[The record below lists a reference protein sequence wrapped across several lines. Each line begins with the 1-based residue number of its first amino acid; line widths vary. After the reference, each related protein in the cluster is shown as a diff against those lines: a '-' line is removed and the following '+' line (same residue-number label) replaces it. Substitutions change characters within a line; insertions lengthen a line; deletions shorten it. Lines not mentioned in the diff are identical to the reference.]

1 MLAAC
6 STSRRKISISYWQFF
21 KQEKDIMLNSLNKKY
36 PFNDN
41 LKVNTRSISSVS
53 LGIFLF
59 LLFFQ
64 PFEIQNPD
72 FNNRLIILAT
82 FGAITLVLLTIFRV
96 VIPSI
101 FITAFSESR
110 WTILKEIIIDFL
122 FVICNSVAFAFF
134 ARYVGRLPITFPIA
148 INIVIISITASV
160 VVVIT
165 NQFYLLKKKVQK
177 LEPAAEE
184 VIKNELMETPK
195 EIEFESENKTEYF
208 TLFLEQLILIK
219 SANNYIEVIYKHNDE
234 IKKKLIRN
242 TMKTTEN
249 LLQKYP
255 EIIRC
260 HRSCMVN
267 KNYIKKVSRGSD
279 GLVLNLFDYPQEIH
293 VSRQYVL
300 RLKEALKAS

>member
-1 MLAAC
+1 
-6 STSRRKISISYWQFF
+6 
-21 KQEKDIMLNSLNKKY
+21 MLNSLYKKY

-41 LKVNTRSISSVS
+41 LKVNARSISSVS

-82 FGAITLVLLTIFRV
+82 FGAITLVLLSIFRV
-96 VIPSI
+96 IIPSI
-101 FITAFSESR
+101 FITAFSEQR
-110 WTILKEIIIDFL
+110 WTILKEIIIDLL

-134 ARYVGRLPITFPIA
+134 ARYVGQIPMTFPIV
-148 INIVIISITASV
+148 INIVIISITAAV
-160 VVVIT
+160 VVVLT

-177 LEPAAEE
+177 LELTPEE
-184 VIKNELMETPK
+184 VIKNESTETPA

-242 TMKTTEN
+242 TMKTTEK

-255 EIIRC
+255 EVIRC

-279 GLVLNLFDYPQEIH
+279 GLELNLFDYPQVIH

-300 RLKEALKAS
+300 QLKEALKTS

>member
-1 MLAAC
+1 
-6 STSRRKISISYWQFF
+6 
-21 KQEKDIMLNSLNKKY
+21 MLNSLNKKY

-41 LKVNTRSISSVS
+41 LKVNARSISSVS

-101 FITAFSESR
+101 FITAFSEER
-110 WTILKEIIIDFL
+110 WTILKEIIIDLL
-122 FVICNSVAFAFF
+122 FVISNSVAFAFF
-134 ARYVGRLPITFPIA
+134 ARYVGRIPMTFPIV
-148 INIVIISITASV
+148 INIVIISITAAV
-160 VVVIT
+160 VVVLT

-177 LEPAAEE
+177 LELAPEE
-184 VIKNELMETPK
+184 FIKNESIETPA

-242 TMKTTEN
+242 TMKTTEK

-255 EIIRC
+255 EVIRC

-279 GLVLNLFDYPQEIH
+279 GLELNLFDYPQVIH

-300 RLKEALKAS
+300 QLKEALKTS

>member
-1 MLAAC
+1 
-6 STSRRKISISYWQFF
+6 
-21 KQEKDIMLNSLNKKY
+21 MLNSLNKKY

-64 PFEIQNPD
+64 PFQIQNPD

-82 FGAITLVLLTIFRV
+82 FGAITLVLLSIFRV

-101 FITAFSESR
+101 FITAFSEAR
-110 WTILKEIIIDFL
+110 WTILKEIIIDLL

-134 ARYVGRLPITFPIA
+134 ARYVGRIPMTFPIV
-148 INIVIISITASV
+148 INIVIISITAAAV
-160 VVVIT
+160 VVVT

-177 LEPAAEE
+177 LEQNPEEDNKIESVEAA
-184 VIKNELMETPK
+184 K

-219 SANNYIEVIYKHNDE
+219 SANNYIEVIYKHNDQ

-242 TMKTTEN
+242 TMKTTEY
-249 LLQKYP
+249 LLKKYP

-279 GLVLNLFDYPQEIH
+279 GLVLNLFEYPQEIH